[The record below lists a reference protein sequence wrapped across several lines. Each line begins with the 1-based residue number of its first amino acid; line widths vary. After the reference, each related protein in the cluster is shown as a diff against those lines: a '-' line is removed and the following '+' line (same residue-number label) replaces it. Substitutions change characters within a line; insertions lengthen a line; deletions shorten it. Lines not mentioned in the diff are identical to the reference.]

1 MKEFGLRVIIASAV
15 AVTVY
20 SSKLNASPATERL
33 FEQVIPLV
41 PPAQSA
47 PEELQVVAGDRIVAI
62 GDSITAEGSYLR
74 YVEQVLAAN
83 YQDLKNL
90 RIVSAGMSGYRS
102 ENLVSRFEVDV
113 LARQP
118 TIVIIN
124 IGINDVWLR
133 LKESPKSEVVLA
145 YRENLTKLVAQAQ
158 HAGIHV
164 ILLSPTIL
172 QEDPNSEGNLRLAS
186 YAAAMGTVAHSQ
198 RCQFVNLRMMFLH
211 ALETRTAEK
220 NRWLTTDG
228 IHMQPLG
235 SAIMAL
241 GVLRAFG
248 VPDAKTAATEIV
260 ITQSK

>member
-1 MKEFGLRVIIASAV
+1 MKECWLQVVIASV
-15 AVTVY
+15 LSVTV
-20 SSKLNASPATERL
+20 SVGNLIAAPATERL
-33 FEQVIPLV
+33 FEKVLPLV

-74 YVEQVLAAN
+74 YIEQVLAAN
-83 YQDLKNL
+83 YPALRNL

-102 ENLVSRFEVDV
+102 ENLVSRFDVDV

-133 LKESPKSEVVLA
+133 LKEPAKAEVVLA

-220 NRWLTTDG
+220 KQWLTSDG

-241 GVLRAFG
+241 GVLRALG
-248 VPDAKTAATEIV
+248 VPDTKIAATEIV
-260 ITQSK
+260 VSQSR